1 MAIFNSYVKLP
12 EGTYNYLKDGCDS
25 FCRDHRSENSEN
37 WPNFIDQGFQGDEH
51 KSSLAILM
59 VHLLFICHP

>member
-1 MAIFNSYVKLP
+1 MNIPKPNP
-12 EGTYNYLKDGCDS
+12 YNYLKDGCDS
-25 FCRDHRSENSEN
+25 FYCDHRSENSEN